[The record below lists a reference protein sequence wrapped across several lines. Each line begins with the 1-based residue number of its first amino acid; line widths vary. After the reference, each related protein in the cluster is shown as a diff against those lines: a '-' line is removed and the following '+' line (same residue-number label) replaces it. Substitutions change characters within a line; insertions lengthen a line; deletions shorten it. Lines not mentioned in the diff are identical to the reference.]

1 MSDLNDEDYNGEC
14 FIVGASGEREE
25 QRPNRI
31 VMVPPGMPFDK
42 NNAFDPNSNNHKAY
56 LDLFYR
62 LQYYR
67 VIAAYLPKPTGAAAP
82 GNIRAPDANLASR
95 ARRIAYIRTLAARN
109 GNYDYTGTPAAH
121 HTRYAEFDNCTW
133 VDVRDFAREYFDSN
147 TLVITDLATAR
158 AVIAQVPNHNVDANW
173 RSQVRSKYIDIVC
186 TIAYFFRVRGHHWTN
201 EMDSR
206 YSDVWR
212 KCLYQEDNPGL
223 SWEYLAHDSLH
234 AIFPDDLDRIWE
246 QAKDTE
252 ACAGT
257 LIKRFD
263 SLPAGVAGISALNA
277 GVADLSMIV
286 PKALDYSKDA
296 MEHLEDLTTAV
307 NGNRW
312 VGSVNRRFY
321 NAPGLVVDEAKLS
334 ALAAIIRAGLEGLA
348 PGSPLLKSK
357 ALQRIA
363 QNAQMTGAIVG
374 KMVMTAVRSDA
385 AAEIFLPDIRH
396 TGVP

>member
-1 MSDLNDEDYNGEC
+1 MSDLNQDDYNGEC

-25 QRPNRI
+25 FRTNR
-31 VMVPPGMPFDK
+31 VVHVPAGMPFSK
-42 NNAFDPNSNNHKAY
+42 TVNFNPANADHRNY

-62 LQYYR
+62 LQYHVLVEAY
-67 VIAAYLPKPTGAAAP
+67 VPMPNPAAV
-82 GNIRAPDANLASR
+82 RQPDANLAER
-95 ARRIAYIRTLAARN
+95 LRKIAYIRMLAARN
-109 GNYDYTGTPAAH
+109 GHYDYTGTAASH
-121 HTRYAEFDNCTW
+121 HTRYSEYNVHTW
-133 VDVRDFAREYFDSN
+133 ASLQTWARTYLANN
-147 TLVITDLATAR
+147 TVVITDLATAR
-158 AVIAQVPNHNVDANW
+158 TVIPQVPHHAADANW
-173 RSQVRSKYIDIVC
+173 QNAYRHKYIDTVC
-186 TIAYFFRVRGHHWTN
+186 VVAYFFRVRGHHWTD

-212 KCLYQEDNPGL
+212 KCLYQEDNPGI
-223 SWEYLAHDSLH
+223 SWQYIAHDALH
-234 AIFPDDLDRIWE
+234 AIFPDDLDDIWE
-246 QAKDTE
+246 AATDTE

-277 GVADLSMIV
+277 GVADLQMIV

-296 MEHLEDLTTAV
+296 MTHLENLTQSVEAH
-307 NGNRW
+307 RW
-312 VGSVNRRFY
+312 AGSVNRRFY
-321 NAPGLVVDEAKLS
+321 NAPNLVVDEAKLS

-374 KMVMTAVRSDA
+374 KMVMTAVKSDA

-396 TGVP
+396 TNAP